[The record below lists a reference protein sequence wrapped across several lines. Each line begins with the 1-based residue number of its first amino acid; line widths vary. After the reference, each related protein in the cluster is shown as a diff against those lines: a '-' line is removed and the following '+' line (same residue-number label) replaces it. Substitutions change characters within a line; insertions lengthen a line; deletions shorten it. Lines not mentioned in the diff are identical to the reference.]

1 MTKLVIHEYRFAGYI
16 MPLAFLIAM
25 LVGASSCLSQ
35 DVIKADPT
43 KGTNFSVFYRSNPLP
58 FQYREAL
65 SGEHTELRDP
75 CIIRNGDTYYLVFT
89 MWPFGGRDKNRLDL
103 PNQGESPGIALYS
116 STNLMNWRFE
126 NWLVKSSDLPKNC
139 PYKDRFWAPE
149 IHHFGNKFY
158 LIFYA
163 DNWLKNKYNP
173 AGKWS
178 SAGYAFIGVA
188 DKVTG
193 PYKHITWINGAGC
206 DTTLF
211 EDTDGKTYAI
221 IPRYNIDVQPIDLSG
236 LERDQVK
243 LLGKP
248 KTVVFAKN
256 NDIGVAANPDYLE
269 GPWMEKIK
277 GKYYLFYAEIYRD
290 KKYPD
295 WLGYW
300 TGVAVAD
307 NVMGSYKKDP
317 RGKIFAGGHLAI
329 FRGPDDGMWF
339 SYRGESDNSAH
350 GRLCIDPLT
359 VDARGVVQTI
369 APTIGQPS
377 TPLNDAADAKS
388 NGNNQIFSVNKHAPN
403 F

>member
-1 MTKLVIHEYRFAGYI
+1 MIETKERGCFSSIGLLPVWVFLAAFFAAGQCAAQNVMHED
-16 MPLAFLIAM
+16 PLQVTNKSAFEW
-25 LVGASSCLSQ
+25 
-35 DVIKADPT
+35 
-43 KGTNFSVFYRSNPLP
+43 SNPLP
-58 FQYREAL
+58 FQYREER

-89 MWPFGGRDKNRLDL
+89 MWPFGGRNEKRLEF

-126 NWLVKSSDLPKNC
+126 NWLVKSSDLPENC

-163 DNWLKNKYNP
+163 DNWIKNKYNP

-178 SAGYAFIGVA
+178 SAGYAFVGVA

-193 PYKHITWINGAGC
+193 PYQHITWINGAGC

-211 EDTDGKTYAI
+211 KDTDGKTYAI

-236 LERDQVK
+236 LEHNRVK

-277 GKYYLFYAEIYRD
+277 GRYYLFYAEIYRD
-290 KKYPD
+290 KNYPA

-307 NVMGSYKKDP
+307 NIMGPYKKDP

-329 FRGPDDGMWF
+329 FRGPNEGLWF
-339 SYRGESDNSAH
+339 SYRGESPNSAH

-359 VDARGVVQTI
+359 VDSRGVVQTI
-369 APTIGQPS
+369 APTIGLQSIPVS
-377 TPLNDAADAKS
+377 GSPDESKND
-388 NGNNQIFSVNKHAPN
+388 NNQIQP
-403 F
+403 

>member
-1 MTKLVIHEYRFAGYI
+1 MIKPKKYRLVSSNVLKSVLMLLAALFGMYQCLAQNLIRPT
-16 MPLAFLIAM
+16 PLI
-25 LVGASSCLSQ
+25 
-35 DVIKADPT
+35 
-43 KGTNFSVFYRSNPLP
+43 GTNVSVFEWSNPLP
-58 FQYREAL
+58 FQYREEHN
-65 SGEHTELRDP
+65 GEHTELRDP
-75 CIIRNGDTYYLVFT
+75 CIIRDNDTYYVAFT
-89 MWPFGGRDKNRLDL
+89 MWPFGGREASRVDQ
-103 PNQGESPGIALYS
+103 PNQGGSPGIAIYS
-116 STNLMNWRFE
+116 STNLEDWRFD
-126 NWLVKSSDLPKNC
+126 NWLVKSSELPENC

-149 IHHFGNKFY
+149 IHHFGNKYY

-163 DNWLKNKYNP
+163 DNWLKNECNP

-178 SAGYAFIGVA
+178 SAGYAFVGEA

-211 EDTDGKTYAI
+211 QDTDGKTYAI
-221 IPRYNIDVQPIDLSG
+221 IPRYNIDVQQIDLGG
-236 LERDQVK
+236 LAHDHVK
-243 LLGKP
+243 LIGKP
-248 KTVVFAKN
+248 KTIVFAKN
-256 NDIGVAANPDYLE
+256 TDIGIAANPDYLE

-290 KKYPD
+290 KTYAD

-307 NVMGSYKKDP
+307 SVMGPYKKDR

-329 FRGPDDGMWF
+329 FRGPNDGLWF

-359 VDARGVVQTI
+359 VDAQGAVQTI
-369 APTIGQPS
+369 APTIGQQSVPG
-377 TPLNDAADAKS
+377 
-388 NGNNQIFSVNKHAPN
+388 NGYQDEIKNFSNQIQP
-403 F
+403 